1 MNIPELKNHQITC
14 TTLQY
19 SLTFHGKK
27 TYLKK
32 NRNHQGSRVVAIILF
47 KLWNSTSS
55 SGSNTTLLS
64 TGKRSFL
71 WPTIMAAT
79 SLIYISCRRCQFL
92 FKLEAD
98 LTELIRWKYCR
109 ATCSWT
115 RTFVMPLA
123 DAYPQKSTFLFPTI
137 FRAEPVEQWRV
148 GVELK
153 SQKSIIKVEIQIGV
167 PISGRLSSLFIK
179 FEFHR
184 VSNCWVRTYIKLEFR
199 LHILNFGSSNTSF
212 SGFIELDF
220 SRVWVLRVKTRRVF
234 EFWVAR
240 LGTRFY
246 MQSSLEIQEVL
257 KP

>member
-1 MNIPELKNHQITC
+1 MYHFTIFSHI
-14 TTLQY
+14 
-19 SLTFHGKK
+19 SWKK
-27 TYLKK
+27 TYWKK
-32 NRNHQGSRVVAIILF
+32 KCKHQGSRVVAIILF
-47 KLWNSTSS
+47 KLWNSSSS

-123 DAYPQKSTFLFPTI
+123 DAYPQKSTFLFPI
-137 FRAEPVEQWRV
+137 ILRAEPLEEWRV

-153 SQKSIIKVEIQIGV
+153 SQMSIINIEIQMGTCSNRNAKIFT
-167 PISGRLSSLFIK
+167 ISQ
-179 FEFHR
+179 
-184 VSNCWVRTYIKLEFR
+184 VKLPP
-199 LHILNFGSSNTSF
+199 F
-212 SGFIELDF
+212 SVNIF
-220 SRVWVLRVKTRRVF
+220 S
-234 EFWVAR
+234 
-240 LGTRFY
+240 
-246 MQSSLEIQEVL
+246 
-257 KP
+257 